1 MTPGT
6 AIRRSFR
13 IADLEHRCG
22 RPATCTDPHPG
33 NSRLFADGR
42 LGVLDFGAVDRL
54 PDGFPPVFG
63 RVLRLMHEDAGLAEL
78 ETESSRT
85 AISGTASA
93 LT

>member
-1 MTPGT
+1 
-6 AIRRSFR
+6 
-13 IADLEHRCG
+13 
-22 RPATCTDPHPG
+22 
-33 NSRLFADGR
+33 
-42 LGVLDFGAVDRL
+42 VLDFGAVDRL